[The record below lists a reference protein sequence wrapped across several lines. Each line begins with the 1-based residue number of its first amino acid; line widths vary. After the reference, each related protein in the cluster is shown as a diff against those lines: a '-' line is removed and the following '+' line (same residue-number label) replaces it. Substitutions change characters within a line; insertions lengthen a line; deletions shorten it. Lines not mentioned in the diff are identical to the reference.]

1 MADVSERATPFRA
14 GMVAVVGRPNVGK
27 STLVN
32 ALVGTKVSIVSDR
45 PQTTRFV
52 VRGVMQGEDSQVV
65 FTDTPGYH
73 KPSSP
78 LGQRL
83 NARVDDSVAG
93 VDAVLLVVDASGG
106 GVGRGDAFV
115 AAREVHDAR
124 GSRICAVNKVD
135 RLQGHDVVPQ
145 LAAAAA
151 LGDFDHVLPISAKT
165 GAGLDELR
173 AILVGGMP
181 EGPPLYPIEATTDL
195 ALETRVAEVVREKAL
210 ARTREE
216 VPHSIAV
223 EVEELQRD
231 GGGGLVR
238 IVASVLVE
246 RESQKGI
253 VVGRGGQMLKEIG
266 TAARLELEE
275 LFGAKVF
282 LDLRVKV
289 LKDWQRDPRA
299 LDRLGL

>member
-1 MADVSERATPFRA
+1 VDAPTSAPFR
-14 GMVAVVGRPNVGK
+14 GGLVAVVGRPNVGK

-32 ALVGTKVSIVSDR
+32 ALVGTKVSIVSNK
-45 PQTTRFV
+45 PQTTRFA
-52 VRGVMQGEDSQVV
+52 VRGIMNGDGYQLV

-73 KPSSP
+73 KPSTA

-106 GVGRGDAFV
+106 GVGRGDQFV
-115 AAREVHDAR
+115 ADREVR
-124 GSRICAVNKVD
+124 GSAGTKVCAVNKVD
-135 RLQGHDVVPQ
+135 RLDRHSVVPQ

-151 LGDFDHVLPISAKT
+151 LADFDHVVPISAKT

-173 AILVGGMP
+173 ALLVDAVP
-181 EGPPLYPIEATTDL
+181 EGPGLYPADASTDL
-195 ALETRVAEVVREKAL
+195 ALETRIAEVVREKAL

-223 EVEELQRD
+223 QVEDLERD
-231 GGGGLVR
+231 EGTGLVR
-238 IVASVLVE
+238 ITASVLVE

-253 VVGRGGQMLKEIG
+253 VIGKGGQMLRQIG
-266 TAARLELEE
+266 TAARLELEP
-275 LFGAKVF
+275 LMAARVF